1 MGFYSAKRLSWVSMF
16 VICVQM
22 DKVSS
27 RKGVW
32 HSPEKIVT
40 REKLFKMNPLKE
52 SRFYPQEL
60 RKCLKLYFEKGSEKT
75 NRD

>member
-1 MGFYSAKRLSWVSMF
+1 MF

-32 HSPEKIVT
+32 QNPKKTVP
-40 REKLFKMNPLKE
+40 REKLLKMNPLKE
-52 SRFYPQEL
+52 SRVYPQEL
-60 RKCLKLYFEKGSEKT
+60 GKCLYFGKGSQKAD
-75 NRD
+75 RD